1 MSEKPIKIVISS
13 VVGVIELTISLTF

>member
-1 MSEKPIKIVISS
+1 MSEKPIKIVLSS